1 MNNMIDSSL
10 WNITVYLMRKYG
22 CDTAY
27 REISPLSWYINTGRA
42 STEFIRQ
49 LAKAKPF
56 MIGRMLHKGGSD
68 DEIIK
73 RVKEYLSKGGTK

>member
-1 MNNMIDSSL
+1 MIKTIDSIL
-10 WNITVYLMRKYG
+10 WDITVYLMRKYG

-42 STEFIRQ
+42 STAFIRQ
-49 LAKAKPF
+49 LSEAKPYV
-56 MIGRMLHKGGSD
+56 IGRMLHKGGSD

-73 RVKEYLSKGGTK
+73 RVKEYLSRGGTK